1 MTTTLSTFDGR
12 DVIKATIA
20 VTNAGDGLSDALKVD
35 PQEFSLGDKV
45 YVVLETEVAKI
56 RFEEIKDT
64 DALARVH
71 VLKAGNATIV
81 DGTLVAAQIA
91 EQAERIR
98 LAKEAEQGVQ
108 RLDFAADDARLSG
121 EHDDGAHDEP
131 VLGCPKCEAA
141 PARDGDTPDDDTPS
155 DGVGEFQE
163 DPERDVLFRHHMAG
177 RHAEER
183 VPGCPTCDD
192 EAMKALMGADSGV
205 DASE

>member
-1 MTTTLSTFDGR
+1 MTNALSTFDGR

-35 PQEFSLGDKV
+35 PQEFSLGDRV

-81 DGTLVAAQIA
+81 DGVLVEAQIK

-98 LAKEAEQGVQ
+98 LAKEQEAGIQ
-108 RLDFAADDARLSG
+108 RLSFSDDENTLAQAHAAGEHAEAIDGCPICAEKIAQDEAAADIGTASDEG
-121 EHDDGAHDEP
+121 DEDDEAL
-131 VLGCPKCEAA
+131 VL
-141 PARDGDTPDDDTPS
+141 R
-155 DGVGEFQE
+155 
-163 DPERDVLFRHHMAG
+163 RNHMAG
-177 RHAEER
+177 NHADER
-183 VPGCPTCDD
+183 MPGCPTCDSD
-192 EAMKALMGADSGV
+192 ALAALMGTDGEQSATEG
-205 DASE
+205 